1 MELLWLFAL
10 ALQGC
15 LYDCEFEALDRYIGR
30 CYLKSGMARFTAES
44 LSRNLTLRKTE
55 DVVTGKGVANFLEES
70 QSGKHGGL
78 LRWLR
83 KRLIRERGPSE
94 LQQVIDESE
103 EMGLIDHEEGDMIE
117 GIFELKQTMAR
128 EIMIPR
134 IQIVAVH
141 RDATQEEILNEIIE
155 SGHSRIPVY
164 HENVDHIIG
173 ILNAKDLLP
182 FWLDGSRE
190 FSIEQVC
197 REPYFVPETK
207 KIKDLLNEL
216 RSRKSHLAIV
226 VDEYGG
232 TAGLV
237 TIEDIIEE
245 IIGEIRDEHD
255 VEEELFIPQED
266 GSVVVNAQINLDD
279 FEDRVPVEIP
289 RGGYDTLGGFI
300 IHLMGRVPRKGEEIT
315 FSGLRMRI
323 HGGDQKRITRVLI
336 TSDTHEAEAPKSP
349 STVPMS

>member
-1 MELLWLFAL
+1 V
-10 ALQGC
+10 G
-15 LYDCEFEALDRYIGR
+15 
-30 CYLKSGMARFTAES
+30 
-44 LSRNLTLRKTE
+44 
-55 DVVTGKGVANFLEES
+55 DVVAGKGVEIFLEDS
-70 QSGKHGGL
+70 QSAKQGSL

-83 KRLIRERGPSE
+83 KRIIRERGPSE

-141 RDATQEEILNEIIE
+141 RDATREEILNTIIE

-164 HENVDHIIG
+164 HENVDHIVG
-173 ILNAKDLLP
+173 VLYAKDLLP

-190 FSIEQVC
+190 FSLEEVY

-216 RSRKSHLAIV
+216 RSRKSHLAVI

-255 VEEELFIPQED
+255 TEEELFIPQED
-266 GSVVVNAQINLDD
+266 GSVVVSARVNLDD
-279 FEDRVPVEIP
+279 FEDRFRVDIP

-323 HGGDQKRITRVLI
+323 HGGDQKRITRVLL
-336 TSDTHEAEAPKSP
+336 TSGYDETGAPEGP